1 MVSESEIQ
9 NRYEELL
16 NSLPDG
22 IFVIDSQGRIE
33 LANKAAAAI
42 LGFADKKD
50 FLGLSIS
57 DLYANPGDHDALLSI
72 LGHKGKADKTIF
84 DWKKKNGETTL
95 IELTASPIHDKKG
108 HIKAFHSIFRDISSK
123 LQNQIAQQETLAET
137 AARSIDE
144 DKLLEVINFFRVV
157 PMSLILQGVA
167 HNLNTPLGTIRGR
180 AELLQHHIK
189 KNSGLVDAVA
199 DEKVRSDIAQFH
211 AKLDRG
217 IGEIVTQVDKAS
229 GLIKGFS
236 EKVSYEMNSYEME
249 MDINALIE
257 HEIRFLDSSLYFK
270 HKVIKDI
277 QLDPAIPLVR
287 GLYRDFSQAIYNLII
302 DSMKATG
309 SLAEKQL
316 HIKTYHDQEFVYI
329 ELSDNRVMLSTT
341 DLAYHLSINTGTIYS
356 ELPEE
361 ARFSYYDIEIAN
373 ASRILSRY
381 QIDLNVFPNNEGRF
395 VIQIPKSITVP
406 R

>member
-1 MVSESEIQ
+1 MSEIEIQ

-22 IFVIDSQGRIE
+22 IFIIDSHGRIE
-33 LANKAAAAI
+33 LANTAAARI
-42 LGFADKKD
+42 LGYVDKKD
-50 FLGLSIS
+50 FLGLSVNE
-57 DLYANPGDHDALLSI
+57 LYANPGDHDALLSI

-84 DWKKKNGETTL
+84 DWKKKTGETTL
-95 IELTASPIHDKKG
+95 IELTASPIHDKQGHVKG
-108 HIKAFHSIFRDISSK
+108 FHGIFRDISSK
-123 LQNQIAQQETLAET
+123 LQSQIAQQETLAET

-189 KNSGLVDAVA
+189 KNSNLDEAIS
-199 DEKVRSDIAQFH
+199 DEKVKSDIKQFH
-211 AKLDRG
+211 VKLDKG

-229 GLIKGFS
+229 ALIKGFS
-236 EKVSYEMNSYEME
+236 DKVAYEMNPAEME
-249 MDINALIE
+249 IDMNMLIE

-270 HKVIKDI
+270 HKVTKEI
-277 QLDPAIPLVR
+277 QLDKTIPLVR
-287 GLYRDFSQAIYNLII
+287 GVYRDFSQAIYNLIV
-302 DSMKATG
+302 DSIKATG
-309 SLAEKQL
+309 ALAV
-316 HIKTYHDQEFVYI
+316 KTIRITTYQDQNFVYI
-329 ELSDNRVMLSTT
+329 ELSDNRVMANTT
-341 DLAYHLSINTGTIYS
+341 DLAYHLSIHTDTMYVD
-356 ELPEE
+356 LPDE

-373 ASRILSRY
+373 ASRLLSLY
-381 QIDLNVFPNNEGRF
+381 GAELNLFPNSEGKF
-395 VIQIPKSITVP
+395 IIQIPKKLTVA